1 MKRNSVVTAFL
12 AVGLLAVA
20 GTAAAKMFG
29 IDISRRLNLVQSAS
43 LQTTHHQPGDPIFI
57 RIFKQESELELWS
70 FDRKKSRWALAKT
83 YPICRWS
90 GTLGPKLKEGDG
102 QSPEGFYEGSLGSLN
117 RNSSYHLSF
126 NLGFPNAYDRNLGRT
141 GSYLMVHGSCV
152 SIGCYAMTDAGIEE
166 IYGAVE
172 ASLRS
177 PSGQTRV
184 PVHIFPFRFG
194 TPIAPE
200 APDQTV
206 SAFWKMLEGIE
217 ADFAKENQPRD
228 IYACGSRYALK
239 GGSDCTPVSRV
250 SLKES

>member
-1 MKRNSVVTAFL
+1 MKRRTMLSM
-12 AVGLLAVA
+12 AVAIGFAVAA
-20 GTAAAKMFG
+20 GTAAASIFG
-29 IDISRRLNLVQSAS
+29 VDISRRLDLVEKAS
-43 LQTTHHQPGDPIFI
+43 LQTADHQPGDPVFI

-70 FDRKKSRWALAKT
+70 FDRGNNRWALAKT
-83 YPICRWS
+83 YPICSWS

-102 QSPEGFYEGSLGSLN
+102 QSPEGFYEVSLGSLN
-117 RNSSYHLSF
+117 PNSSYHLSF
-126 NLGFPNAYDRNLGRT
+126 NIGFPNAFDRSLGRT

-194 TPIAPE
+194 AATAPE
-200 APDQTV
+200 APDETV
-206 SAFWKMLEGIE
+206 SAFWKMLAAIE
-217 ADFAKENQPRD
+217 ANFAKDRQPTD

-239 GGSDCTPVSRV
+239 GGNDCTPVSRV
-250 SLKES
+250 SLKEL